1 MNSGGLRQKGTGKF
15 SRLSTPFLDSLWG
28 MGKKSTAV
36 TMVTTPRLG
45 EASFAG
51 GNGEVVRQ
59 VSAWGTKFGP
69 ERKNSML
76 RCVVRL
82 LYGSGTRLVTQLNE
96 EMSTATRRSS
106 PRRRAVHHARRRDE
120 DDPLSVLIR

>member
-1 MNSGGLRQKGTGKF
+1 
-15 SRLSTPFLDSLWG
+15 
-28 MGKKSTAV
+28 
-36 TMVTTPRLG
+36 
-45 EASFAG
+45 
-51 GNGEVVRQ
+51 
-59 VSAWGTKFGP
+59 
-69 ERKNSML
+69 ML

-120 DDPLSVLIR
+120 DDPLSVLIRRRGILGCVGLCWASACWAAAGLWCWAWQLGCCGQVSPFSFISFIYFLFYFLF